1 MYRGKILI
9 AMCLSLALTGCSQF
23 VKRAEFD
30 STVADLRSA
39 DEGFRS
45 ADAKLRSQLELMESR
60 FGGLTQEMQGT
71 FNNLSAQ
78 ITDLQGR
85 IRVDMTA
92 HFGYDDAT
100 LGEDD
105 KNALNEFSQVIRD
118 FHPNIL
124 VTVEGFT
131 DPAGSAE
138 YNKWLGMQR
147 AKSVREYLIAS
158 GIAAEKVR
166 AVSYGEDAER
176 QVSQGAWGDSGYV
189 NRRVALVIDY
199 IAS

>member
-1 MYRGKILI
+1 MLQVKILVV
-9 AMCLSLALTGCSQF
+9 MYLALTLTACSQY
-23 VKRAEFD
+23 VKRDEFD
-30 STVADLRSA
+30 SAIAGLRSA
-39 DEGFRS
+39 DTG
-45 ADAKLRSQLELMESR
+45 LRSQLELMESR
-60 FGGLTQEMQGT
+60 FGGLTEEMQGT
-71 FNNLSAQ
+71 FKNLSAQ

-92 HFGYDDAT
+92 HFAYDDAK
-100 LGEDD
+100 LREED
-105 KNALNEFSQVIRD
+105 KYALVEFSQVIRD

-147 AKSVREYLIAS
+147 AKSVREYLIET
-158 GIAAEKVR
+158 GIAADKVR

-176 QVSQGAWGDSGYV
+176 QVARGAWGVNGSD

>member
-1 MYRGKILI
+1 MHRGKILI
-9 AMCLSLALTGCSQF
+9 ALCLTLALTACSQF
-23 VKRAEFD
+23 VKRDEFD
-30 STVADLRSA
+30 STIADLRSA
-39 DEGFRS
+39 DGN
-45 ADAKLRSQLELMESR
+45 LRSQLELMEMR
-60 FGGLTQEMQGT
+60 FGRLSEEMAGT
-71 FNNLSAQ
+71 FNNLNAQ

-85 IRVDMTA
+85 IRIDMTA
-92 HFGYDDAT
+92 HFAYDDAA
-100 LGEDD
+100 LREED
-105 KNALNEFSQVIRD
+105 KNALIEFSQVVRD

-147 AKSVREYLIAS
+147 AKSVREYLIQS
-158 GIAAEKVR
+158 GIDAQKVR
-166 AVSYGEDAER
+166 AVSYGEDTER
-176 QVSQGAWGDSGYV
+176 QVAQGAWGDNGYQ